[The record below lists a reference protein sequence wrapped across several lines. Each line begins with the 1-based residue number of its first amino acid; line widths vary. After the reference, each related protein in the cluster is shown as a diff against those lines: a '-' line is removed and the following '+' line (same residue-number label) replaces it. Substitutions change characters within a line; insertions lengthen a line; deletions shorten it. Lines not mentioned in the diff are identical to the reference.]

1 MAAFVCNMRKY
12 LTENYP
18 FLEKIPPTIFLQLQS
33 FYCYYDSFETIMYDA
48 MNRDTQ
54 SLAMFNDTY
63 PVIRKSFANFITI
76 FFA

>member
-1 MAAFVCNMRKY
+1 MSAFVCNMRKY

-48 MNRDTQ
+48 MNRYTVVG
-54 SLAMFNDTY
+54 N
-63 PVIRKSFANFITI
+63 V
-76 FFA
+76 